1 MTARRHSGGSP
12 GRSDRQSAG
21 RQSTSGRRS
30 TRTRTRTRTRRGPW
44 RPAAIL
50 AALAVGAA
58 LVLTGTAAP
67 AAGAAARVDNPYAG
81 ATPYVNPQWSAKA
94 RADGGAAVADQPTF
108 VWMDRRAAIGGV
120 GDAWGLAR
128 HLDEA
133 LAQGADLFQVVIY
146 NLPGRDCAALASNGE
161 LEPEELDVYKS
172 EYIDPIAGIL
182 ADPKYASLRIVT
194 IIEPD
199 SLPNLVTNAGGT
211 DGSTDACVRMK
222 ELGNYE
228 KGVGYALSTLAGIP
242 NVYNY
247 VDAAHHGWLG
257 WDSNLNPAV
266 DEFKKAA
273 TSEGATVSDVHG
285 FIVNTANY
293 SALQEPYF
301 EVTGNVGGTPV
312 RQATW
317 VDWNQYVDE
326 LSYAQALRDLL
337 VSRGGFDPGIG
348 MLIDT
353 SRNGWGGPDRPTAA
367 GPTTSVDAFVDGG
380 RVDRRIHAGNWCN
393 QSGAGL
399 GERPAAAPES
409 GIDAYVWAKPPG
421 ESDGSSEPVD
431 NDEGKGFDRMCDPT
445 YEGNPRNGNNPPGA
459 LPDSPLAG
467 HWFSAQFR
475 ELVAHAYPPVDGGPG
490 PGDDTRAP
498 TVPTGLRVT
507 GTTGASAS
515 LAWTASSDDVGVTAY
530 DVFRDGTQVGSTAG
544 TAFTDSG
551 LAADTSYAYAV
562 RARDAAG
569 NASARTPPVTATTGS
584 DGGGG
589 GAVRAQYKN
598 TDAAVTDN
606 QIRMGL
612 QLVNTGSTPVDL
624 ATVEVRYWFSGDSG
638 ATSFATW
645 CDWAVTGCGNVTHGV
660 SASGSAAPGADRY
673 LEVGFASGTLAPGA
687 STGEIQVRLAKS
699 DWSAFDESD
708 DYSRAANTAYADNPR
723 VGVYHSGTLTWGT
736 AP

>member
-1 MTARRHSGGSP
+1 MTARTSTGGSSP
-12 GRSDRQSAG
+12 GRGGSRRRRTGTPA
-21 RQSTSGRRS
+21 RTRHRPGRR
-30 TRTRTRTRTRRGPW
+30 PL

-94 RADGGAAVADQPTF
+94 AADGGAAIADQPTF

-120 GDAWGLAR
+120 GEAWGLKR

-133 LAQGADLFQVVIY
+133 LAQDADLFQVVIY

-161 LEPEELDVYKS
+161 LKPEELDVYKS
-172 EYIDPIAGIL
+172 QYIDPIADIL

-194 IIEPD
+194 LIEPD
-199 SLPNLVTNAGGT
+199 SLPNMVTNAGGT
-211 DGSTDACVRMK
+211 AGSTDACVRMK

-228 KGVGYALSTLAGIP
+228 KGVGYALDTLAAIP
-242 NVYNY
+242 HVYTY

-257 WDSNLNPAV
+257 WDSNLAPAV
-266 DEFKKAA
+266 DEFKNAA
-273 TSEGATVSDVHG
+273 TSEGATVDDVHG

-293 SALQEPYF
+293 SALKEPHF
-301 EVTGNVGGTPV
+301 EVGGNVGGTPV
-312 RQATW
+312 RQAKW
-317 VDWNQYVDE
+317 IDWNQYVDE
-326 LSYAQALRDLL
+326 LTYAQALRDLL
-337 VSRGGFDPGIG
+337 VSRGGFDPGLG
-348 MLIDT
+348 MLVDT
-353 SRNGWGGPDRPTAA
+353 SRNGWGGAARPTGP

-399 GERPAAAPES
+399 GERPVAAPEP

-421 ESDGSSEPVD
+421 ESDGSSEPID

-467 HWFSAQFR
+467 HWFPAQFR
-475 ELVAHAYPPVDGGPG
+475 ELVANAHPPVGGSG
-490 PGDDTRAP
+490 PGDDTEAP
-498 TVPTGLRVT
+498 TVPAGLAVT
-507 GTTGASAS
+507 GTTGASVS
-515 LAWTASSDDVGVTAY
+515 LSWTASSDDVGVTAY

-544 TAFTDSG
+544 TAFTDGG
-551 LAADTSYAYAV
+551 LTAATSYAYAV

-569 NASARTPPVTATTGS
+569 NASARTAPVTATTG

-589 GAVRAQYKN
+589 GGPVKVQYVN
-598 TDAAVTDN
+598 TDTAMSDN

-612 QLVNTGSTPVDL
+612 RLVNTGGTPVDL
-624 ATVEVRYWFSGDSG
+624 ATVEARYWFSGDTG

-645 CDWAVTGCGNVTHGV
+645 CDWAAAGCGAVTHGV
-660 SASGSAAPGADRY
+660 RASGSAAPGADRY
-673 LEVGFASGTLAPGA
+673 LAVGFASGTLAPGA

-699 DWSAFDESD
+699 DWSGFDESD
-708 DYSRAANTAYADNPR
+708 DYSRATHTAWADNPR
-723 VGVYHSGTLTWGT
+723 VGVYTSGALTWGT

>member
-1 MTARRHSGGSP
+1 M
-12 GRSDRQSAG
+12 
-21 RQSTSGRRS
+21 
-30 TRTRTRTRTRRGPW
+30 
-44 RPAAIL
+44 
-50 AALAVGAA
+50 
-58 LVLTGTAAP
+58 LTGTAAP
-67 AAGAAARVDNPYAG
+67 AAGAAAARVDNPYAG
-81 ATPYVNPQWSAKA
+81 ATPYVNPQWAA
-94 RADGGAAVADQPTF
+94 RATADGGEAIADQPTF
-108 VWMDRRAAIGGV
+108 VWMDRRAAIGGI
-120 GDAWGLAR
+120 GAAWGLER

-133 LAQGADLFQVVIY
+133 LDQGADLFQVVIY
-146 NLPGRDCAALASNGE
+146 NLPGRDCSALASNGE
-161 LEPEELDVYKS
+161 LKPEELGLYKS
-172 EYIDPIAGIL
+172 EYIDPIADIL

-194 IIEPD
+194 LIEPD
-199 SLPNLVTNAGGT
+199 SLPNMVTNAGGT
-211 DGSTDACVRMK
+211 DGSTDACVQMK
-222 ELGNYE
+222 QLGNYE
-228 KGVGYALSTLAGIP
+228 KGVGYALSTLADIP

-257 WDSNLNPAV
+257 WDSNLAPAV

-293 SALQEPYF
+293 SALHEPYF
-301 EVTGNVGGTPV
+301 EVGGNVGSTPV
-312 RQATW
+312 RQAEW
-317 VDWNQYVDE
+317 IDWNQYADE

-353 SRNGWGGPDRPTAA
+353 SRNGWGGAARPTGP

-399 GERPAAAPES
+399 GERPVAAPES

-421 ESDGSSEPVD
+421 ESDGSSRPID

-445 YEGNPRNGNNPPGA
+445 YEGNPRNGNNPTGA
-459 LPDSPLAG
+459 LADSPLAG

-475 ELVAHAYPPVDGGPG
+475 QLVANAYPPVDGGGPG
-490 PGDDTRAP
+490 PGDDTQAP

-515 LAWTASSDDVGVTAY
+515 LSWTASSDNVGVTAY

-544 TAFTDSG
+544 TSFTDSG
-551 LAADTSYAYAV
+551 LRASTSYAYAV

-569 NASARTPPVTATTGS
+569 NASARTSTVTATTGS

-589 GAVRAQYKN
+589 GAVKVQYKN
-598 TDAAVTDN
+598 TDSAVTDN

-612 QLVNTGSTPVDL
+612 QLVNTGSTPVNL
-624 ATVEVRYWFSGDSG
+624 ASVKVRYWFSGDSG
-638 ATSFATW
+638 ATSFSTW
-645 CDWAVTGCGNVTHGV
+645 CDWAVVGCGSVTHGV
-660 SASGSAAPGADRY
+660 SASGSSAPGADRY
-673 LEVGFASGTLAPGA
+673 LEVGFGSGTLAPGA

-699 DWSAFDESD
+699 DWSAFNEAD
-708 DYSRAANTAYADNPR
+708 DYSRATNTGYADNPR
-723 VGVYHSGTLTWGT
+723 VGVYSSGTLTWGT